1 MSGEEQI
8 INFKNNYIAPRRTY
22 NQRFGE
28 MNMKMNKLDK
38 GVLKLWYI
46 KAAIVAFAIVTALVF
61 ILAVLTAAEA
71 PRNVYFAVSLGAG
84 IPLVLLLGVVLIMPA
99 LRYKMYEWGYDDK
112 RIVVK
117 QGVIFRQRVVIPV
130 CQIQDLHRIQ
140 GPIMMMLKLSGVTI
154 STAGSNFD
162 ISTLTTYEADN
173 LIDAL
178 EQSLEARVEE
188 LKNEE
193 I

>member
-1 MSGEEQI
+1 
-8 INFKNNYIAPRRTY
+8 
-22 NQRFGE
+22 
-28 MNMKMNKLDK
+28 MKMNKLDK
-38 GVLKLWYI
+38 SVLKLWYFR
-46 KAAIVAFAIVTALVF
+46 AAIGALALLVGVVVSVFAILLATEASPNVT
-61 ILAVLTAAEA
+61 LAVSFS
-71 PRNVYFAVSLGAG
+71 VG
-84 IPLVLLLGVVLIMPA
+84 IPVLLLLGVTLIMPV
-99 LRYKMYEWGYDDK
+99 LRYNMYAWGYDDK

-130 CQIQDLHRIQ
+130 CQIQDLHRTQ
-140 GPIMMMLKLSGVTI
+140 GPIMMIFGLSGVTI

-162 ISTLTTYEADN
+162 ISTLTTDEADH

-178 EQSLEARVEE
+178 EQNLETRVEE

>member
-1 MSGEEQI
+1 ME
-8 INFKNNYIAPRRTY
+8 KDV
-22 NQRFGE
+22 
-28 MNMKMNKLDK
+28 MKMNKLDK
-38 GVLKLWYI
+38 SVLKLWYI
-46 KAAIVAFAIVTALVF
+46 RAVIGALALVGVVISVLA
-61 ILAVLTAAEA
+61 ILLATEAESNVMLT
-71 PRNVYFAVSLGAG
+71 VSLSVG
-84 IPLVLLLGVVLIMPA
+84 IPVLLILCIILIMPV
-99 LRYKMYEWGYDDK
+99 LRYKMYAWGYDDK

-130 CQIQDLHRIQ
+130 CQIQDLHRTQ

-162 ISTLTTYEADN
+162 ISTLTTEEADC

-178 EQSLEARVEE
+178 EQNLELRVEE

>member
-1 MSGEEQI
+1 
-8 INFKNNYIAPRRTY
+8 
-22 NQRFGE
+22 
-28 MNMKMNKLDK
+28 MKMNKLDK
-38 GVLKLWYI
+38 SVLKLWYI
-46 KAAIVAFAIVTALVF
+46 HAAIGALALV
-61 ILAVLTAAEA
+61 LAVLGVAAVLIATE
-71 PRNVYFAVSLGAG
+71 VSGDIVLTV
-84 IPLVLLLGVVLIMPA
+84 LVSVGTVVALLLGVILTLPL
-99 LRYKMYEWGYDDK
+99 LRYRMYAWGYDDK

-130 CQIQDLHRIQ
+130 CQIQDLHRTQ

-162 ISTLTTYEADN
+162 ISTLTTEEADR

-178 EQSLEARVEE
+178 EQNLETRVEE
-188 LKNEE
+188 LKHEE

>member
-1 MSGEEQI
+1 
-8 INFKNNYIAPRRTY
+8 
-22 NQRFGE
+22 
-28 MNMKMNKLDK
+28 MKMNRLDK

-46 KAAIVAFAIVTALVF
+46 RAGIGALALIGVAISVLGILLVT
-61 ILAVLTAAEA
+61 EA
-71 PRNVYFAVSLGAG
+71 PRNVMLAVLLSVG
-84 IPLVLLLGVVLIMPA
+84 IPVLLLLCIVLIMPA
-99 LRYKMYEWGYDDK
+99 LRYKMYAWGYDDK

-130 CQIQDLHRIQ
+130 CQIQDLHRTQ
-140 GPIMMMLKLSGVTI
+140 GPIMMMLRLSGVTI

-162 ISTLTTYEADN
+162 ISTLTTDEADR
-173 LIDAL
+173 LIDTL
-178 EQSLEARVEE
+178 EQNLEIRVEE